1 MSIID
6 QLKQVEEDNNFDVD
20 LQNLYCDGDDFDEFN
35 EKVSEAISYMEII
48 YYSDAIKYLQENDPS
63 LRESLE
69 IAEEYGYGL
78 SSLNSEFL
86 ATILYQ
92 QNLGDKFYEIS
103 TQIEEILNN

>member
-6 QLKQVEEDNNFDVD
+6 QLRQVEEDNNLDVD
-20 LQNLYCDGDDFDEFN
+20 LQNIYCDGDNFEEFN
-35 EKVSEAISYMEII
+35 EKVLEAIGYMDIV
-48 YYSDAIKYLQENDPS
+48 YYSNAIKYLRENDPS
-63 LRESLE
+63 LRESLG
-69 IAEEYGYGL
+69 IAEEYGYEV

-92 QNLGDKFYEIS
+92 QRLLDEFYEMS